1 MRLRDGE
8 DVDLDEGELIV
19 IPRGVEHCP
28 VALTDSC
35 DVLLLER
42 AETLNTGTADVGDH
56 VHEKSKRGAY
66 WALTMCPRVSCSK
79 N

>member
-1 MRLRDGE
+1 MRMRLRDGE

-56 VHEKSKRGAY
+56 VHEKSKRGVG
-66 WALTMCPRVSCSK
+66 LTKRTLERV
-79 N
+79 